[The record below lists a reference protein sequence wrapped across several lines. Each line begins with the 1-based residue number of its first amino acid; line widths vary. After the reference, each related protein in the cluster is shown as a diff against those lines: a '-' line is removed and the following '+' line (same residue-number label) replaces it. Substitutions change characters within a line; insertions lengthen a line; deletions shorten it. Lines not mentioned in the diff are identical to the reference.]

1 LNEIHKRFFTRKH
14 STKKEKEKK
23 EKKEYKGKHVINPF
37 LMVKY
42 MDD

>member
-14 STKKEKEKK
+14 STKKKEK

>member
-23 EKKEYKGKHVINPF
+23 EYKGKHVINPF